1 MGREHIMDG
10 SNSGFRPD
18 SRKEFTRVAKPVPQK
33 PALYKLARGAA
44 VKLRQ
49 ARTFVAGFLIGL
61 SVWTP
66 IFVATA
72 AEETEWQQLGLPGG
86 FAMLGAGV
94 WLQVGRTLRRSRET
108 QRQPRDPA
116 GPSHSGMD
124 GLPA

>member
-1 MGREHIMDG
+1 MDG
-10 SNSGFRPD
+10 SSSGFRPD
-18 SRKEFTRVAKPVPQK
+18 SPKEFTNAANPAPQK
-33 PALYKLARGAA
+33 PARYNLARGTAA
-44 VKLRQ
+44 KFRQVK
-49 ARTFVAGFLIGL
+49 TFVAGFLIGL

-86 FAMLGAGV
+86 LAMLGAGI
-94 WLQVGRTLRRSRET
+94 WLHFGGTLRRG
-108 QRQPRDPA
+108 QRRQQTRPRDPA